1 MNTVSSFAGFTL
13 PRLRGINA
21 EKRAPLARRLADF
34 RRYSAQY
41 GRPIF
46 SPCGPYQCRQFA
58 TDAELSFYQDDSA
71 TMPGLRYETG
81 RAFAYDDCE
90 PLAAFVFRLPHG
102 RGFLA
107 GWSMGDGMAAM
118 VSRDIIAD
126 ERDAMARAEDMADAA
141 ALRESEYQ
149 ERWREARDAEDE
161 RDAAREALRA
171 ARMDA
176 RAALRAVRELRAT
189 GAPCDAIE
197 QTRVIVSVRFRA
209 ARNAARAALRDIR
222 GASATLAALAA
233 DGVTP

>member
-34 RRYSAQY
+34 RTFSRMY
-41 GRPIF
+41 GRPMF

-58 TDAELSFYQDDSA
+58 TDDELSFYQDDSA

-126 ERDAMARAEDMADAA
+126 ERDAMRRAESMADAA

-149 ERWREARDAEDE
+149 ERERERVNAEDE

-171 ARMDA
+171 ARLSA
-176 RAALRAVRELRAT
+176 RAALRAVREIRAA
-189 GAPCDAIE
+189 GGCDALE
-197 QTRVIVSVRFRA
+197 QTAVIVSVRFRA
-209 ARNAARAALRDIR
+209 ARASMRDALRDIR
-222 GASATLAALAA
+222 NASATLAALA
-233 DGVTP
+233 